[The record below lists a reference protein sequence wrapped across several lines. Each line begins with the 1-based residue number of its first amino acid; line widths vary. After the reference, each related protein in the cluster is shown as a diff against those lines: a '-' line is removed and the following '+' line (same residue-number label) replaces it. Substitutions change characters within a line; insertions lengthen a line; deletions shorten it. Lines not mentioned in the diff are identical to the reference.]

1 MQAAVRHWSIFL
13 LMHDAGVGLCP
24 LKKQKTVFGVLD
36 EPPKT
41 AKCCRL
47 LSYLSLYDS
56 NLATIVAAS
65 GAYSVVDVECTA
77 VAALSKC
84 RSYCSVVGATLESTS
99 LWLSSFRMCHCSIE
113 FCIIILGVLRTIYKM
128 ILSNILI
135 SKSEKPIKWC
145 NAAKPKTT
153 RLPTSPN

>member
-1 MQAAVRHWSIFL
+1 MIEVSKLCRCAEEKLMKLVAENASGGATLVNL
-13 LMHDAGVGLCP
+13 PVMHDAGVGLCP

-84 RSYCSVVGATLESTS
+84 RSYSSVVGATLESTS
-99 LWLSSFRMCHCSIE
+99 L
-113 FCIIILGVLRTIYKM
+113 
-128 ILSNILI
+128 
-135 SKSEKPIKWC
+135 
-145 NAAKPKTT
+145 
-153 RLPTSPN
+153 

>member
-113 FCIIILGVLRTIYKM
+113 FCIIILGVSRTIYKM

-135 SKSEKPIKWC
+135 SKSEKPTKWC

>member
-13 LMHDAGVGLCP
+13 LMHDAGVGLFP

-56 NLATIVAAS
+56 NLATIVSAS

-84 RSYCSVVGATLESTS
+84 RSYSSVVGATLESTS
-99 LWLSSFRMCHCSIE
+99 L
-113 FCIIILGVLRTIYKM
+113 
-128 ILSNILI
+128 
-135 SKSEKPIKWC
+135 
-145 NAAKPKTT
+145 
-153 RLPTSPN
+153 

>member
-1 MQAAVRHWSIFL
+1 M
-13 LMHDAGVGLCP
+13 
-24 LKKQKTVFGVLD
+24 LD

-77 VAALSKC
+77 VAALSER
-84 RSYCSVVGATLESTS
+84 RSYSSIMGATLEGTS
-99 LWLSSFRMCHCSIE
+99 LRLSSFRMCHCCIV
-113 FCIIILGVLRTIYKM
+113 FCIIILGVLRIIYNDDCSRIYGYRKVR
-128 ILSNILI
+128 NQ
-135 SKSEKPIKWC
+135 
-145 NAAKPKTT
+145 
-153 RLPTSPN
+153 